1 MDTFLALH
9 QWWANH
15 TPAYWLVGQYQ
26 EKWDIQ
32 SCCGCQTVGEEAVWA
47 QEWGMWVNEYVK
59 EFPNSDIKKYLG
71 MIFAR

>member
-47 QEWGMWVNEYVK
+47 QEWGMWVNEHVK

-71 MIFAR
+71 MIIAR